1 MLPKPESAC
10 FVIADISG
18 YTNFVSVVE
27 LDHAQDIIADI
38 MDTLVRALRPPF
50 RLAKFEGDAAFVYA
64 VTEKVD
70 GSLLQDS
77 IESAYFAFRR
87 RLRNIKQA
95 NSCECRACSSMQS
108 LDVKFVVHHGEFIK
122 QKMSGRE
129 ELAGRDVILVHRLL
143 KNEVNKKF
151 GAHAYA
157 LYSDACVR
165 AMGIDPVAQ
174 GLVEHVEAI
183 DVIGEAK
190 CWVRDLEQGWTKEN
204 ETNRTVVQRADAF
217 AVMESD
223 FAAPRQTVW
232 EYFTL
237 PAHRPRWQHSD
248 RVVENAVKGRRGAGT
263 QNHCL
268 HGKDAIIEDILD
280 WRPFDYL
287 TQTVVLPIPGSPKML
302 ATYAFEDLKDG
313 GTHVEVRVAKPR
325 PQDLPFYEQ
334 VLPNVRSNF
343 EACFRA
349 LRLMLEE
356 EAGSPA
362 VVDEPPMP
370 VSGER
375 FLTQPV
381 HAGQ

>member
-1 MLPKPESAC
+1 MFPTAEMAC

-18 YTNFVSVVE
+18 YTKFVSGVE

-70 GSLLQDS
+70 GSILQDS
-77 IESAYFAFRR
+77 IEAAYFAFRK
-87 RLRNIKQA
+87 RLRSIKQS
-95 NSCECRACSSMQS
+95 NSCECQACHRMQS
-108 LDVKFVVHHGEFIK
+108 LDVKFVIHHGEFIK
-122 QKMSGRE
+122 QKMAGRE

-143 KNEVNKKF
+143 KNDVNKSF

-165 AMGIDPVAQ
+165 VMGIDPVPQ
-174 GLVEHVEAI
+174 GLVEHVETVDI
-183 DVIGEAK
+183 IGDVK
-190 CWVRDLEQGWTKEN
+190 CWVRDLEVAWTKEN
-204 ETNRTVVQRADAF
+204 ETSRTVVQRAEAF
-217 AVMESD
+217 EVVESD
-223 FAAPRQTVW
+223 FAAPRPTVW
-232 EYFTL
+232 EHVTAPEY
-237 PAHRPRWQHSD
+237 RPRWQDSD
-248 RVVENAVKGRRGAGT
+248 GVVEKTAQGRRGVGT

-287 TQTVVLPIPGSPKML
+287 TFTVVLPIPGCPKILM
-302 ATYAFEDLKDG
+302 TYAFEDLKDG
-313 GTHVEVRVAKPR
+313 GTHVEARVAKPK
-325 PQDLPFYEQ
+325 PKDVLFFEQLLPIVQGKYKTGFQ
-334 VLPNVRSNF
+334 T
-343 EACFRA
+343 

-356 EAGSPA
+356 QSGTPA
-362 VVDEPPMP
+362 VVEEPSMP
-370 VSGER
+370 VSSER

-381 HAGQ
+381 HAH